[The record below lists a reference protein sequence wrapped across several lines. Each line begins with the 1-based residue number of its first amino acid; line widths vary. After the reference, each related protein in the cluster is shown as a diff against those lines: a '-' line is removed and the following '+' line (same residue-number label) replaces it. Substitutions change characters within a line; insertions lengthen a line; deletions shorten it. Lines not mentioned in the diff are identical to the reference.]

1 MTKTKEFKNLQ
12 DFILYSLEKNTITD
26 ILDDFETQ
34 SEKGYV
40 YERLWDLIIK
50 FGYCPTFLNSKYK
63 HVISNVNN
71 GIVKFMQSIQ
81 EYLLTNKVQSGNS
94 GGCSDIT
101 LFDEIHNK
109 YIFISSKYPKNQD
122 DTNNIKNKSVDYYD
136 IQNII
141 AVIAKNKHIYKNY
154 EIYLLV
160 SSKNKVLN
168 AVENSNKSSD
178 YLTEYMVENKI
189 LDKKDLEKYFQ
200 EFKKDIVKY
209 NIDEYDKI
217 YMSKKDKLIMR
228 FHQKLINKKTSIL
241 IEEGEK
247 QFGFFCKCRS
257 GKTFIVGNQIIEEKI
272 KKNILNVLIITPCPT
287 ECTVQFTDEL
297 FNSFID
303 FENFKIYGLKNTKM
317 INKLI
322 ENNEVDENNSNIFVI
337 SKPLLQ
343 NFIENKIEFIKNLD
357 LLICDEGHFT
367 LTTDKSTAILKSYS
381 SKNTVKIYLTATYN
395 KPLHK
400 WDIPEECQMFWDIED
415 EQECKK
421 IYKTFELNVNN
432 NYNDDINI
440 KKLIDKHGNIVNN
453 IIDEYIKDGYTI
465 SEIFEPYMK
474 MPDLYLITSL
484 FDQQR
489 YDIIKNK
496 ITDSKYGFS
505 FDALFS
511 LNKNKTKFNYEDD
524 VQTFLRYISG
534 SNKEVDFKNGDKS
547 IMSRIKNICSTT
559 ESRLPFTQIWFLP
572 SNNINETSKALK
584 KVMLND
590 NILNKYDIQEINSI
604 KDTKEDENKKKKIN
618 MKIIKDEINKMEIEA
633 KEKDKKGLIL
643 LVGNMLTLG
652 ITLNKCDI
660 VMLFN
665 NTLSGDKMMQQM
677 YRCMTE
683 GDNKKMGFV
692 VDLNIS
698 RVLNTCIN
706 YSVHNKD
713 LSIYDKIKYLIENH
727 LMNIDVDFFENKK
740 LDSDKLISKLL
751 ELWKSDPINAFKTL
765 LKNLDDDYIAFDNE
779 TQKLLN
785 KSFTSSIKDKIS
797 AILEIKDDGHE
808 LQDIQSGVDRTK
820 ISESDNES
828 ETDTVKTIEKEKEE
842 IEISFSKDVL
852 PHIIPLAC
860 ILTIG
865 DSNKDFVKMLSD
877 IQENPELL
885 EVFNEQ
891 SKVWW
896 NKNNLI
902 NLIKNTVNNFIN
914 KNSNTFNITVSI
926 KMSIKSL
933 IDNPKDL
940 LELINECL
948 KPKDIEKKKFG
959 EVFTPMD
966 FINNKMLKD
975 IEDYWF
981 ITYKEIIWSNAK
993 ITYYDP
999 ATGMGNYPIA
1009 IYYKLLEGLKIKIP
1023 DEGER
1028 KKHIIEN
1035 MLYMGELNK
1044 KNCFIIKQIF
1054 NIDNKYKLNLYEGN
1068 TLEVDIKKTF
1078 GIDKFDII
1086 IGNPPYN
1093 EELTS
1098 VGAKPLYNKFIEY
1111 YVDKCKILSFITP
1124 SRWFAGG
1131 KGLDG
1136 FRKMMI
1142 NRTDIL
1148 YIKHYDNACEI
1159 FGNTVSIE
1167 GGVNYFLINE
1177 KYNGL
1182 CDYNG
1187 SKVKF
1192 NNFDIILDAQYYPIV
1207 NRLLNYDKI
1216 TNLYLG
1222 RYFGVESNDKRLN
1235 NNDKLIK
1242 CYVSQQKGFIKYID
1256 KTEIKKDYNFIKIIT
1271 AEANGGKGCFGNTFI
1286 GNLNEIHTGSYISF
1300 KVSNENDAKSLLSYM
1315 KCKLPNFM
1323 LSLRKISQH
1332 INEATCKWIPLPPL
1346 NKNWNDDE
1354 VYKYFKLSEDEI
1366 KLIKETIIVGYKD
1379 IKTENNEIVEENKLE
1394 IIKNGRSN
1402 YYLIENKLYKI
1413 KKDKTQGEYYSD
1425 SIDGEIVLVNN
1436 IPKNK
1441 IMEEKKPKKII
1452 KKKIK
1457 NDE

>member
-12 DFILYSLEKNTITD
+12 DFILYILEKKSIVD
-26 ILDDFETQ
+26 ILDDFDTQ

-50 FGYCPTFLNSKYK
+50 FGYCSTFLNSKYK

-71 GIVKFMQSIQ
+71 GIIKFINSIK

-101 LFDEIHNK
+101 LYDEINNK
-109 YIFISSKYPKNQD
+109 YIFITSKYPKNQD
-122 DTNNIKNKSVDYYD
+122 DSDNIKNKSVDYYD

-141 AVIAKNKHIYKNY
+141 AVIDKNKHIYKNY

-160 SSKNKVLN
+160 PSKNKVLK
-168 AVENSNKSSD
+168 AVEKSNTSSN

-200 EFKKDIVKY
+200 EFKKDIIKY
-209 NIDEYDKI
+209 NINEYDKI

-257 GKTFIVGNQIIEEKI
+257 GKTFIVGNQILEEKS

-287 ECTVQFTDEL
+287 ETSPQFTDEL

-303 FENFKIYGLKNTKM
+303 FENFKIYGLKNTKI

-322 ENNEVDENNSNIFVI
+322 ENNEVDKNNSNIFVI

-367 LTTDKSTAILKSYS
+367 LTTSKSSSILKAYS

-432 NYNDDINI
+432 NYKDDVNI
-440 KKLIDKHGNIVNN
+440 KNLIDKHGNIVND
-453 IIDEYIKDGYTI
+453 IIHEYIQDGYTI
-465 SEIFEPYMK
+465 SEIFKPYMS
-474 MPDLYLITSL
+474 MPDLYLLTSL

-496 ITDSKYGFS
+496 IADSKYGFS
-505 FDALFS
+505 FDSLFS
-511 LNKNKTKFNYEDD
+511 LNKNKTKFNYEED

-547 IMSRIKNICSTT
+547 IMSRIKNICSTKD
-559 ESRLPFTQIWFLP
+559 SRLPFTQIWFLP
-572 SNNINETSKALK
+572 PNNINETSKVLHQ
-584 KVMLND
+584 VMMND
-590 NILNKYDIQEINSI
+590 NIFNKYDIFEINSI
-604 KDTKEDENKKKKIN
+604 KDTKDDDNKKKKIN

-633 KEKDKKGLIL
+633 KENNKKGLIL

-683 GDNKKMGFV
+683 GNNKKMGFV

-706 YSVHNKD
+706 YSVHNKN
-713 LSIYDKIKYLIENH
+713 LSIDNKIKYLIENH
-727 LMNIDVDFFENKK
+727 LINIDIDLFDNKK
-740 LDSDKLISKLL
+740 LNSDKLINKLL

-797 AILEIKDDGHE
+797 ATLEIKDDGDQ
-808 LQDIQSGVDRTK
+808 LQDMQSGVDRIK
-820 ISESDNES
+820 ISETDN
-828 ETDTVKTIEKEKEE
+828 DTEKTIEKEKEIEE

-902 NLIKNTVNNFIN
+902 NLIKNTVNKFIN

-975 IEDYWF
+975 IEDYWL
-981 ITYKEIIWSNAK
+981 ITYKEIIWTNDK
-993 ITYYDP
+993 IKYYDP

-1023 DEGER
+1023 DEELR

-1098 VGAKPLYNKFIEY
+1098 VGAKPLYNKFVEY
-1111 YVDKCKILSFITP
+1111 YVDKCKMLSFITP

-1142 NRTDIL
+1142 NRTDII
-1148 YIKHYDNACEI
+1148 YIKHYEKASEI

-1167 GGVNYFLINE
+1167 GGVNYFLIDE

-1187 SKVKF
+1187 SKVQF
-1192 NNFDIILDAQYYPIV
+1192 NNFDIVLDGKYYEII
-1207 NRLLNYDKI
+1207 NKILNYDKI
-1216 TNLYLG
+1216 TKY
-1222 RYFGVESNDKRLN
+1222 YISQDYYKIQTNDKRLKN
-1235 NNDKLIK
+1235 IKTNDDIK
-1242 CYVSQQKGFIKYID
+1242 CYVSQQKGFNKYIN
-1256 KTEIKKDYNFIKIIT
+1256 KNEIIKPTNNYKVIT
-1271 AEANGGKGCFGNTFI
+1271 ARANGGNGCFGNIFI
-1286 GNLNEIHTGSYISF
+1286 GSPDEVHTKSYISF
-1300 KVSNENDAKSLLSYM
+1300 NLNSENEAKSLLSYM

-1323 LSLRKISQH
+1323 LSLRKISQD
-1332 INEATCKWIPLPPL
+1332 ISESTCKWIPLPPL
-1346 NKNWNDDE
+1346 NKEWNDEE
-1354 VYKYFKLSEDEI
+1354 VYKHFKLSENEI
-1366 KLIKETIIVGYKD
+1366 KLIKETTISGYKD
-1379 IKTENNEIVEENKLE
+1379 IKTVNTEVIEEKKPKKLL
-1394 IIKNGRSN
+1394 KNI
-1402 YYLIENKLYKI
+1402 IEN
-1413 KKDKTQGEYYSD
+1413 TQV
-1425 SIDGEIVLVNN
+1425 I
-1436 IPKNK
+1436 
-1441 IMEEKKPKKII
+1441 EEKKPKKII

-1457 NDE
+1457 NNDV